1 VKIKNVYK
9 FILTYLI
16 SFTLGVITVPVQ
28 AAFYEQIDNQQKM
41 MGQSPLLDNS
51 LQKSFDYSDL
61 RQLQIKKNKSNFY
74 YLVNLIRQNKLLEAE
89 KELKRFLKQNP
100 NISIFY
106 DVQGLLYQVKNKPVL
121 AQQSYE
127 HALKITPKD
136 YLAYMG
142 LSKLALDDKK
152 IMQARDYAIKANL
165 LNEGA
170 LQPYFLLLEIALQ
183 NNNSN
188 EIDKILKTALTKLK
202 NNQLFERRV
211 ITQWGSYYVS
221 RKQPEK
227 FLELAKKFS
236 KKYPNDYNGSMLL
249 AEVYSSIG
257 QKKQAIQILRSLVKR
272 NKQEVKVRIL
282 LAQLL
287 SEKTDTEKE
296 VLGLFDN
303 ALEIKPKDSNLYLL
317 KANYLIK
324 IGKIHA
330 AFKVSQ
336 QLNKSNPGSV
346 IRNIIQGNAY
356 RADKKF
362 EQAIAA
368 YEIAYIAQ
376 PNNSLL
382 FVLSDLLYKQGNSKK
397 AIQFLKQVIKKE
409 PENLPVHYYLASR
422 YQQSNDFINAIKY
435 YDAILNKTPDNVIV
449 LNNIAWL
456 YEQQDLSKALIYAQK
471 AVQKAPD
478 SPDILDTLGYILLKQ
493 KRAIESVEILEKA
506 LSLSPDTPVIQYHL
520 ALAYKEANDL
530 KKAKNILE
538 NLVNSK
544 NNFSELNEAKKIL
557 QEIIRAEGR

>member
-1 VKIKNVYK
+1 MKIKKLYK
-9 FILTYLI
+9 FISTYLI

-28 AAFYEQIDNQQKM
+28 AAFYEQFDNQQKM
-41 MGQSPLLDNS
+41 MGQLPLLDDS
-51 LQKSFDYSDL
+51 LQKSFDYSGL

-89 KELKRFLKQNP
+89 KELKRLLKQNP

-121 AQQSYE
+121 AQKSYQ

-152 IMQARDYAIKANL
+152 IVQARDYAIKANL

-202 NNQLFERRV
+202 NNQLFERRI
-211 ITQWGSYYVS
+211 ITQWGSYYLS

-227 FLELAKKFS
+227 FLELAKNFS
-236 KKYPNDYNGSMLL
+236 EKYPNDYDGGMVL
-249 AEVYSSIG
+249 AEAYSSVG
-257 QKKQAIQILRSLVKR
+257 QKNQAIQILRQLVKR

-287 SEKTDTEKE
+287 SEKADTEKE
-296 VLGLFDN
+296 VLGLFDK
-303 ALEIKPKDSNLYLL
+303 ALEIKPNDPNLYLL

-336 QLNKSNPGSV
+336 QLNKSNPSSV

-368 YEIAYIAQ
+368 YEMAYVAQ

-382 FVLSDLLYKQGNSKK
+382 FILSDLMYKQGNSKK
-397 AIQFLKQVIKKE
+397 AIQ
-409 PENLPVHYYLASR
+409 
-422 YQQSNDFINAIKY
+422 
-435 YDAILNKTPDNVIV
+435 
-449 LNNIAWL
+449 
-456 YEQQDLSKALIYAQK
+456 
-471 AVQKAPD
+471 
-478 SPDILDTLGYILLKQ
+478 LLK
-493 KRAIESVEILEKA
+493 
-506 LSLSPDTPVIQYHL
+506 T
-520 ALAYKEANDL
+520 ND
-530 KKAKNILE
+530 
-538 NLVNSK
+538 
-544 NNFSELNEAKKIL
+544 
-557 QEIIRAEGR
+557 

>member
-1 VKIKNVYK
+1 MKIKNVYK

-287 SEKTDTEKE
+287 SEKADTEKE

>member
-1 VKIKNVYK
+1 MKIKNVYK